1 MGYNL
6 LGKIKRP
13 PVAGVSEA
21 NEKKRGRGA
30 VGMARG
36 GGATQARR
44 AKGHRQVAV
53 KELRNINPRAD

>member
-6 LGKIKRP
+6 LGKILKTP
-13 PVAGVSEA
+13 PGVSEA